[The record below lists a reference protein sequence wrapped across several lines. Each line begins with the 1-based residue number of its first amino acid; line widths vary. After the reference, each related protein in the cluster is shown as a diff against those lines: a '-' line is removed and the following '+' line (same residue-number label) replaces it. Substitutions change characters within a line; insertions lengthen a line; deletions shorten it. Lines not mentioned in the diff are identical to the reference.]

1 VAAALGCSGT
11 RRNERRFLA
20 DCPVTIDAVDLDG
33 GARFSVN
40 FSVAV
45 IVLSEV
51 AIIALHAFFE
61 MDVGEVY
68 GFPETVGI
76 LEGNLLAV
84 FVQPIPFAVVIEYGA
99 ENPAVAVKIGETAWF

>member
-1 VAAALGCSGT
+1 MAAALRCSGT

-20 DCPVTIDAVDLDG
+20 DCPVAIDAVDFDG
-33 GARFSVN
+33 GARFDVD

-61 MDVGEVY
+61 MDVGEVD
-68 GFPETVGI
+68 GFAEALGV
-76 LEGNLLAV
+76 LEGNLLPSLSSQFPLRSWLKTARKI
-84 FVQPIPFAVVIEYGA
+84 QPWP
-99 ENPAVAVKIGETAWF
+99 